1 LIVILINILYLL
13 IRKLLIHKIDII
25 MKGFILGLA
34 VGALGVYAALKLS
47 DEETREE
54 LRTRVNNA
62 TGKAKAE
69 LDHTLVVG
77 KSKALRAGVRAR
89 QEVRKGTKKINEV
102 TADVAGKLAN
112 ELSDIEA
119 KAKAKA

>member
-1 LIVILINILYLL
+1 
-13 IRKLLIHKIDII
+13 

-54 LRTRVNNA
+54 LRTRVNNV
-62 TGKAKAE
+62 TDKAKAD
-69 LDHTLVVG
+69 LDYGLAVG
-77 KSKALRAGVRAR
+77 RSKALRAGVMAR
-89 QEVRKGTKKINEV
+89 QEVRKGKKKINEV
-102 TADVAGKLAN
+102 TANAAGKLAE
-112 ELSDIEA
+112 ELGEIEA

>member
-1 LIVILINILYLL
+1 
-13 IRKLLIHKIDII
+13 

-34 VGALGVYAALKLS
+34 VGALGVYAALRLT

-54 LRTRVNNA
+54 LRNKVNDV
-62 TGKAKAE
+62 TDKAKAE
-69 LDHTLVVG
+69 LDHGLVVG

-89 QEVRKGTKKINEV
+89 QEVRKGKKKINEV
-102 TADVAGKLAN
+102 AGDVAGKLAE
-112 ELSDIEA
+112 ELSDFEA

>member
-1 LIVILINILYLL
+1 MRLVSNKCPIFVKRKCLIC
-13 IRKLLIHKIDII
+13 KIDNI

-54 LRTRVNNA
+54 LRTKMNKA
-62 TGKAKAE
+62 AGKAKAE

-89 QEVRKGTKKINEV
+89 QGVRKGTKSINRV

-112 ELSDIEA
+112 ELSDVEARA
-119 KAKAKA
+119 KAKA

>member
-1 LIVILINILYLL
+1 
-13 IRKLLIHKIDII
+13 

-62 TGKAKAE
+62 TGKANAE

-102 TADVAGKLAN
+102 TADVAGKLAS

>member
-1 LIVILINILYLL
+1 
-13 IRKLLIHKIDII
+13 

-34 VGALGVYAALKLS
+34 VGALGVYAALKLT

-54 LRTRVNNA
+54 LRGKVNNA
-62 TGKAKAE
+62 TLKAKAE
-69 LDHTLVVG
+69 LDHSLVVG

-89 QEVRKGTKKINEV
+89 QEVRKGKQKINEV
-102 TADVAGKLAN
+102 AGDVAGKLAE
-112 ELSDIEA
+112 ELTQFET

>member
-1 LIVILINILYLL
+1 
-13 IRKLLIHKIDII
+13 

-62 TGKAKAE
+62 TDKAKSE
-69 LDHTLVVG
+69 LDYGLAVS
-77 KSKALRAGVRAR
+77 KSKALRVGVKAR
-89 QEVRKGTKKINEV
+89 QEVRKGKQKINEV
-102 TADVAGKLAN
+102 TGDVAGKLAG

-119 KAKAKA
+119 KAKANAAKA

>member
-1 LIVILINILYLL
+1 MIVILINILYLL
-13 IRKLLIHKIDII
+13 IRNLLIHKIDNI

-54 LRTRVNNA
+54 LRTKVNNA

-89 QEVRKGTKKINEV
+89 QEVRKGAKKINEV

-112 ELSDIEA
+112 ELSGIEA